1 MHAARRLWSIT
12 VIAALA
18 ASSLAAGA
26 ASGGGGTARLATA
39 SVATAS
45 VAAASARKV
54 GFPHPTRVNNRLFP
68 LVPGTQ
74 FRYQGRIVEGGASTP
89 HSVVFTVTGLTKM
102 VGGVRTVVVWD
113 RDFLEGKLEEQEIA
127 LFAQDSRGNVWNFG
141 EYPEEYDN
149 GKFTGA
155 PSTWVKGVGGGYGG
169 IHVLARPI
177 VGAQYVEGRVPAIDF
192 FDVSRVVGTRQMT
205 CVRSGCF
212 RHVVVVDEW
221 SPNDPMG
228 GHQIKYYA
236 SHTGLVRV
244 RARGGD
250 QQEFLQLTSVRHL
263 RPGALATVQAE
274 VLAMDRRAYR
284 IAKVWRATGPAVCCQ
299 RDDDSSASRPQ

>member
-1 MHAARRLWSIT
+1 MHAARRLRSIT
-12 VIAALA
+12 VIVALG
-18 ASSLAAGA
+18 ASSLAVLGA
-26 ASGGGGTARLATA
+26 PGGGGIA
-39 SVATAS
+39 SP
-45 VAAASARKV
+45 AAASVTAAARKV
-54 GFPHPTRVNNRLFP
+54 AFPHPTRVNNRMFP

-74 FRYQGRIVEGGASTP
+74 FRYRGSIVEGGESTP

-102 VGGVRTVVVWD
+102 VGGVRTVVAWD
-113 RDFLEGKLEEQEIA
+113 RDFRAGKLQEQEIA

-155 PSTWVKGVGGGYGG
+155 PSTWVKGVRGDMGG
-169 IHVLARPI
+169 IHVLARPRL
-177 VGAQYVEGRVPAIDF
+177 GAQYVEGQVPSIGF
-192 FDVSRVVGTRQMT
+192 FDVSRIVGTGQMT
-205 CVRSGCF
+205 CVASGCF

-221 SPNDPMG
+221 SPNDPKG

-236 SHTGLVRV
+236 RHTGLVRV
-244 RARGGD
+244 GARGGD

-263 RPGALATVQAE
+263 GPGALAKVRAQ

-284 IAKVWRATGPAVCCQ
+284 IAKVWRVTGQAVCCQ
-299 RDDDSSASRPQ
+299 RGDDCRGSDTSASRAR

>member
-1 MHAARRLWSIT
+1 MHTARRLRSIT
-12 VIAALA
+12 VIAALG
-18 ASSLAAGA
+18 ASSLAVLA
-26 ASGGGGTARLATA
+26 AAGGGTAPPAA
-39 SVATAS
+39 AS
-45 VAAASARKV
+45 VAAAAGKV
-54 GFPHPTRVNNRLFP
+54 AFPHPTRVNNRLFP
-68 LVPGTQ
+68 LEPGTQ
-74 FRYQGRIVEGGASTP
+74 FSYQGRIVQGGESTP

-102 VGGVRTVVVWD
+102 VGGVRTVVAWD
-113 RDFLEGKLEEQEIA
+113 RDFLDGKLEEQEIA

-155 PSTWVKGVGGGYGG
+155 PSTWVKGVRGDFGG
-169 IHVLARPI
+169 IHVLARPR
-177 VGAQYVEGRVPAIDF
+177 VGAQYVEGRVPSIGF
-192 FDVSRVVGTRQMT
+192 FDVSRVIGSGQTA

-221 SPNDPMG
+221 SPNDPQG

-236 SHTGLVRV
+236 RHTGLVRV
-244 RARGGD
+244 GARGGD

-263 RPGALATVQAE
+263 DPRTLARVQAQ

-284 IAKVWRATGPAVCCQ
+284 IARVWRVTGHAVCCQ
-299 RDDDSSASRPQ
+299 RDDDG

>member
-1 MHAARRLWSIT
+1 MHAARRIWSIT

-18 ASSLAAGA
+18 ASSLAACA
-26 ASGGGGTARLATA
+26 APGGGGPARLTA
-39 SVATAS
+39 ARVTAA
-45 VAAASARKV
+45 VARKV
-54 GFPHPTRVNNRLFP
+54 EFPHPTRVNNRLFP

-102 VGGVRTVVVWD
+102 VGGVRTVVAWD
-113 RDFLEGKLEEQEIA
+113 RDFLKGKLEEQEIA

-141 EYPEEYDN
+141 EYPEEYHN
-149 GKFTGA
+149 GKLTGA

-177 VGAQYVEGRVPAIDF
+177 VGARYVEGRVPAIGF
-192 FDVSRVVGTRQMT
+192 FDVSRVASTGQMT

-212 RHVVVVDEW
+212 RHVVVVSEW
-221 SPNDPMG
+221 SPNDPTG
-228 GHQIKYYA
+228 GHQLKYYA

-244 RARGGD
+244 GARGGD

-263 RPGALATVQAE
+263 RPGALARVQAE
-274 VLAMDRRAYR
+274 VLAMDRRGYR
-284 IAKVWRATGPAVCCQ
+284 ITRVWRATGPAVCCQ
-299 RDDDSSASRPQ
+299 RDDDG

>member
-1 MHAARRLWSIT
+1 MHAARRLRSIT
-12 VIAALA
+12 VIAALG
-18 ASSLAAGA
+18 ASSLAVLA
-26 ASGGGGTARLATA
+26 APGGGGLADPA
-39 SVATAS
+39 AGS
-45 VAAASARKV
+45 VAAAATKV
-54 GFPHPTRVNNRLFP
+54 AFQHPTRVNNRLFP

-74 FRYQGRIVEGGASTP
+74 FTYHGRIVQGGESTP

-102 VGGVRTVVVWD
+102 VGGVRTVVAWD
-113 RDFLEGKLEEQEIA
+113 RDFLDGKLEEQEIA

-155 PSTWVKGVGGGYGG
+155 PSTWVKGVRGDMGG
-169 IHVLARPI
+169 IHVLARPTL
-177 VGAQYVEGRVPAIDF
+177 GAQYVEGRVPSIGF
-192 FDVSRVVGTRQMT
+192 FDVSRVVGTGQT
-205 CVRSGCF
+205 ACVRSGCF

-221 SPNDPMG
+221 SPNDPQG

-236 SHTGLVRV
+236 RHAGLVRV
-244 RARGGD
+244 GARGGD

-263 RPGALATVQAE
+263 APAALATVQAQ

-284 IAKVWRATGPAVCCQ
+284 IARVWRATGHAVCCQ
-299 RDDDSSASRPQ
+299 RDDDG

>member
-18 ASSLAAGA
+18 ASSLAACA
-26 ASGGGGTARLATA
+26 APGGGGPARLAAARVT
-39 SVATAS
+39 
-45 VAAASARKV
+45 AAAARNV
-54 GFPHPTRVNNRLFP
+54 EFPHPTRVNNRLFP

-102 VGGVRTVVVWD
+102 VGGVRTVVAWD
-113 RDFLEGKLEEQEIA
+113 RDFLKGKLEEQEIA

-141 EYPEEYDN
+141 EYPEEYDK
-149 GKFTGA
+149 GKLTGA

-169 IHVLARPI
+169 IHVLARPT
-177 VGAQYVEGRVPAIDF
+177 VGAQYVEGRVPAIGF
-192 FDVSRVVGTRQMT
+192 FDVSRVASTGQMT

-212 RHVVVVDEW
+212 RHVVVVNEW
-221 SPNDPMG
+221 SPNDPTG
-228 GHQIKYYA
+228 GHQFKYYA

-244 RARGGD
+244 GARGGD

-263 RPGALATVQAE
+263 RPGALARVQAE
-274 VLAMDRRAYR
+274 VLAMDRRGYR
-284 IAKVWRATGPAVCCQ
+284 ITRVWRATGPAVCCQ
-299 RDDDSSASRPQ
+299 RDDDGSASRPR